1 MKKPQNGLGLTNS
14 TEQLKMQFSQLINL
28 KEKEKYNV
36 SQRIFR

>member
-1 MKKPQNGLGLTNS
+1 MKKPQNGLVLTNS